1 MAISYERGS
10 PVSGSDRM
18 RGADGFDRQQQIYL
32 TEDKSFSSV
41 VWQKSILAQIR
52 QLIIYISN
60 NTG

>member
-1 MAISYERGS
+1 MVISYERGS

-18 RGADGFDRQQQIYL
+18 RGADVFDRQQQIYL
-32 TEDKSFSSV
+32 TESFSSV

-52 QLIIYISN
+52 QLILYTGN